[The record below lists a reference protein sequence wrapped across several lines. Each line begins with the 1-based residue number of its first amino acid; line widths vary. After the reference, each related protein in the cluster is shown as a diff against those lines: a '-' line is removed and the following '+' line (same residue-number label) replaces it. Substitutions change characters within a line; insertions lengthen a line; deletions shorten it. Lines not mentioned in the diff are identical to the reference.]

1 MTSPVANQLR
11 TVAQELRKEASVREE
26 TKLLKVAQVLSAARA
41 LDELRALLNG
51 RQ

>member
-1 MTSPVANQLR
+1 MTSPVATQLR
-11 TVAQELRKEASVREE
+11 TLAQELRKEASVREE